1 MDFQTIISA
10 ISAVGFPIVFC
21 IIVYKTMVDSI
32 KLFNDKLSDLM
43 QQHADESKAMQKS
56 LDDNTAVIQR
66 LLDKIG
72 SDDND

>member
-43 QQHADESKAMQKS
+43 QQHADESKSMQKS